1 MIVNFWQHHYS
12 KLFTCVQSEPFQVDK
27 VSSVETIKTHEVY
40 QAIQELSV
48 NKSIGM
54 DLISAEHLKFAST
67 MLVPLLALCFTGFIM
82 HGFIPETLMNVLLLP
97 VNKNKAGKIGS
108 SDNYR
113 PIALDCIFLQLRYM
127 NQVWMDGCIKNYRG
141 LK

>member
-1 MIVNFWQHHYS
+1 MNTLH
-12 KLFTCVQSEPFQVDK
+12 KNLFTCVHSEPFQVDK

-40 QAIQELSV
+40 QAIKELSV

-54 DLISAEHLKFAST
+54 DLISAEHLKFASSRV
-67 MLVPLLALCFTGFIM
+67 VPLLALCFTGFIM

-97 VNKNKAGKIGS
+97 VIKNKAGKTGS

-113 PIALDCIFLQLRYM
+113 PIALASTLSKAGVSNSRP
-127 NQVWMDGCIKNYRG
+127 RG
-141 LK
+141 PQSCSF